1 MEKTTIPQAKKIVT
15 GEDLLEA
22 LEKEYID
29 RLPMAELTPFE
40 HGKLVGSHEVLN
52 HIRALLK

>member
-29 RLPMAELTPFE
+29 VQQMKELTPYQQ
-40 HGKLVGSHEVLN
+40 GILVGCKTVVE
-52 HIRALLK
+52 HIRSLLK